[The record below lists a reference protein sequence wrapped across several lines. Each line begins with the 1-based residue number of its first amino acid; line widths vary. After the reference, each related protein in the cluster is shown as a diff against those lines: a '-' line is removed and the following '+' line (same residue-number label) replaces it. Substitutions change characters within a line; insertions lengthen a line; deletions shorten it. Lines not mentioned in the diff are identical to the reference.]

1 MMCVPSISP
10 SFQWFGTIPDVLV
23 SNAQFLQ
30 PGEQPTTFILT
41 LAVPAEAMYTFTGGG
56 SSERDE
62 L

>member
-30 PGEQPTTFILT
+30 PGEQPTTFTLT
-41 LAVPAEAMYTFTGGG
+41 VPAEAMYTFTGGG